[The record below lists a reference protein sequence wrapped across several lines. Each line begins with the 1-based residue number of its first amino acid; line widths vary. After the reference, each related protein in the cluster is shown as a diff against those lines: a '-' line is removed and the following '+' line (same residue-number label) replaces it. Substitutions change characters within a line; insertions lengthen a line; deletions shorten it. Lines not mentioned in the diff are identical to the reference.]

1 MGLDPISW
9 AMIGSAVLGAGT
21 SMDAQRKAR
30 NQAEEAATQ
39 AKQQADEAAK
49 QQQAQAEQ
57 QQAQAEQQ
65 LNRQEQQFNRQNP
78 RQASASMLNAGSR
91 GGASST
97 MLTGPQGVD
106 PGALTLG
113 KSSLLGQ

>member
-57 QQAQAEQQ
+57 Q
-65 LNRQEQQFNRQNP
+65 FNRQNP

>member
-65 LNRQEQQFNRQNP
+65 FNRQNP